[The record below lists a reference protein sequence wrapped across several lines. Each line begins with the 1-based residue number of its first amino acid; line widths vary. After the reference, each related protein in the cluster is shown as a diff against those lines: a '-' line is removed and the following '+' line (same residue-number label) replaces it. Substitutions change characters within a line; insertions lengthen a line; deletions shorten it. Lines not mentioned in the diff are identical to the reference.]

1 MGAHKGMLAL
11 ACAAVFAAVGC
22 QKSTEELRKDYDANV
37 LPEVTAAKDAAA
49 LPGDASATADTCDCL
64 AKGMWFRFDTL
75 KIKSLDGGPHLV
87 INTLNP
93 IWQNDIKKK
102 ELNFFLEIQDV
113 TPTEVKLR
121 ILNAARTDKTGGL
134 CLLPVTESVVTMLRS
149 GCKLKNAQPTG
160 LNVYAGTVANPKNC
174 TTGLAVPH
182 AIPVRN
188 AFFEATL
195 APTCDAVAD
204 GLLIEGGIARTAL
217 DGTCTCL
224 LMGDQMAEDC
234 GVPDPKFA
242 GYLSS
247 KNEACK
253 ADGDC
258 PKGEICET
266 KLNYCYKPGAPA
278 KFCTECCKGC
288 SDKYSNLNE
297 LLDSFGP
304 LKYTCKDE
312 KGEPAV
318 CLSATFT
325 AKPAQPPAECK

>member
-1 MGAHKGMLAL
+1 MRADGKWGAWRLAARQMGVAL
-11 ACAAVFAAVGC
+11 LCAAIGAALGC
-22 QKSTEELRKDYDANV
+22 QKSTDELRLTYDANV
-37 LPEVTAAKDAAA
+37 LPEVAAAKDTAA
-49 LPGDASATADTCDCL
+49 LPADASATTTACDCL

-75 KIKSLDGGPHLV
+75 KIKSLDAGPHLV

-113 TPTEVKLR
+113 TATEVKLR
-121 ILNAARTDKTGGL
+121 ILNAARTDKAGNL
-134 CLLPVTESVVTMLRS
+134 CLLPVTESVVTMLRT

-160 LNVYAGTVANPKNC
+160 LNVYAGTPANPKNC
-174 TTGLAVPH
+174 TSGLAVPH

-188 AFFEATL
+188 AFFEATV
-195 APTCDAVAD
+195 ASACEAVTD
-204 GLLIEGGIARTAL
+204 GLLIEGAIGRTAL

-234 GVPDPKFA
+234 GLPDPKFT
-242 GYLSS
+242 GYPSG
-247 KNEACK
+247 KNEA
-253 ADGDC
+253 GQ
-258 PKGEICET
+258 
-266 KLNYCYKPGAPA
+266 PA

-318 CLSATFT
+318 CLSATFS
-325 AKPAQPPAECK
+325 ALPAQPPANCN